1 MDRRRQTRGAV
12 AAGLIAALQDAV
24 DGSIASLR
32 GSMASGRADAYSDI
46 DLLWVVPDG
55 LLEAGVRHVSAAV
68 EVAVGPLVWVR
79 SDPDLDGCERRR
91 ILSLRFERLPIFW
104 RVDLD
109 IRMASVA
116 GDDGFGLDDPTVRG
130 PLEWPAASALENAVA
145 AVKLLRRAGRSEA
158 LGLLQRGFARID
170 EPYGGDVSDAAAL
183 RLACAAAGHDP
194 SLSPLAA
201 ALRDAATER

>member
-1 MDRRRQTRGAV
+1 MDRRRQTREAV

-68 EVAVGPLVWVR
+68 EAAVGPLVWVR

-109 IRMASVA
+109 IRTASVA
-116 GDDGFGLDDPTVRG
+116 GDDGFGLDDPAVRG
-130 PLEWPAASALENAVA
+130 PLEWP
-145 AVKLLRRAGRSEA
+145 RRA
-158 LGLLQRGFARID
+158 
-170 EPYGGDVSDAAAL
+170 
-183 RLACAAAGHDP
+183 P
-194 SLSPLAA
+194 SRTPW
-201 ALRDAATER
+201 RR